1 MEDRFLPPRARLED
15 FVLIL
20 KFSSQNDVIV
30 ENCDVIKVIL
40 PGMLG
45 ALCQIGR

>member
-1 MEDRFLPPRARLED
+1 MEDRFLPPKARLED

-20 KFSSQNDVIV
+20 KYLSQNDVIV
-30 ENCDVIKVIL
+30 ENYDVTKEIL

>member
-20 KFSSQNDVIV
+20 KFLSQNDVII
-30 ENCDVIKVIL
+30 ENYDVIRVIL